1 MPPLWSRTY
10 GLNDVAVDCLHDGA
24 SIMPC
29 AWRDIE
35 NNLSMKR
42 PRTAGLLQSGHCPY
56 DNTWNKNFD
65 SRRSS
70 AIENFTFEHSSLNPG
85 YFWMVIIIYIYINF
99 PDCLIEIW
107 KRVYLNSTEELSQKR
122 ILQKITK
129 EEILWRRKISFSP
142 GERKIQIIADPK
154 SYLIYESLKPH
165 WRSQ

>member
-85 YFWMVIIIYIYINF
+85 YFWMVIIIYIYINS

-107 KRVYLNSTEELSQKR
+107 KRVYLNSTEELSQSKTNPSKNNQR
-122 ILQKITK
+122 GNTMEK
-129 EEILWRRKISFSP
+129 ENFFLTRGKEDTNHS
-142 GERKIQIIADPK
+142 
-154 SYLIYESLKPH
+154 
-165 WRSQ
+165 RS